1 MFWPHMG
8 GGFGWGGWIVGGL
21 VMLLFLGALVAL
33 VFFIIRSS
41 TNNQSSG
48 GQSGGRNDALEILKQ
63 RYARGDISKA
73 EYDEMRRELAT

>member
-1 MFWPHMG
+1 MYWPHM

-21 VMLLFLGALVAL
+21 LMLLFLGALVAL
-33 VFFIIRSS
+33 VLFIIRSS

-48 GQSGGRNDALEILKQ
+48 GQSGGREDALEILKQ

-73 EYDEMRRELAT
+73 EYDEKRQDLAT

>member
-8 GGFGWGGWIVGGL
+8 GYGWGGWVGGGL
-21 VMLLFLGALVAL
+21 IMLLILGAFVAL
-33 VFFIIRSS
+33 IYFLVRSG

-73 EYDEMRRELAT
+73 EYDEMRRDLAT

>member
-21 VMLLFLGALVAL
+21 VMLLFLCALVVL
-33 VFFIIRSS
+33 IYFIVRSS
-41 TNNQSSG
+41 SSS
-48 GQSGGRNDALEILKQ
+48 QSGGGSNDALEILKQ

-73 EYDEMRRELAT
+73 EYDEMRRDLAT